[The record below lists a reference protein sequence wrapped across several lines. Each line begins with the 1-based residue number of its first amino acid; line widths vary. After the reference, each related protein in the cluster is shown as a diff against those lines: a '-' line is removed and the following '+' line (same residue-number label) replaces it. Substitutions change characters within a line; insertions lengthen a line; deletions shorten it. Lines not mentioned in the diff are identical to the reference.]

1 MRKQLFLISALLAPG
16 CSPSNPSVPT
26 VDAGAAES
34 DSAPTPEA
42 STTNTL
48 TMSIQLAVPPA
59 TELHR
64 CQFVELPSDV
74 DVEAVAMSH
83 VYTAGS
89 HHFLLFETDLDA
101 IPADLAGQYDCVNG
115 DEPIMLHT
123 HGVLYGG
130 QSPTGEV
137 SLPPGVGLGLKAHQ
151 VLMMQ
156 AHYINTSSSVIDSTV
171 SMTFTT
177 GPADSITTQAGFLVF
192 YDPFIDL
199 PAQSTASSSIRCSV
213 PGDVTI
219 VAAST
224 HYHQRGTGMYV
235 WNDPSSST
243 LASDSFYDTHDW
255 QHSMNFIGPMNLA
268 QGSVVR
274 FQCDYLNVDGV
285 EVFQGPNATTSEM
298 CVFGAVYYPKRD
310 DDFASCSHLSV
321 VGSGTQ
327 SCTSLASCVQAC
339 PGEDAPRRTPGGVNV
354 GPCWERCVAQGCDGA
369 TDALLGLTFCI
380 GGMCQDECSSGAD
393 ACAACAAAKCTPSYL
408 ACAAQTCP

>member
-1 MRKQLFLISALLAPG
+1 MRTQLLLVSALLVACSSHSDSPAP
-16 CSPSNPSVPT
+16 T
-26 VDAGAAES
+26 ADAGTPDADSAAEP
-34 DSAPTPEA
+34 DGGPE
-42 STTNTL
+42 NTL

-64 CQFVELPSDV
+64 CQFVELPSDK

-89 HHFLLFETDLDA
+89 HHFLLFQTDLDA
-101 IPADLAGQYDCVNG
+101 IPPDLAGQYDCVNG

-130 QSPTGEV
+130 QSPTGAV

-156 AHYINTSSSVIDSTV
+156 AHYINTTSDVIDSTV

-177 GPADSITTQAGFLVF
+177 GPADAIETQAGFLVF

-199 PAQSTASSSIRCSV
+199 PPQSPASSSIRCNV
-213 PGDVTI
+213 PEDVTI
-219 VAAST
+219 VMAST
-224 HYHQRGTGMYV
+224 HYHQRGTSMSV
-235 WNDPSSST
+235 WNDPAPSA
-243 LASDSFYDTHDW
+243 LATEPFYTTHDW
-255 QHSMNFIGPMNLA
+255 QHAMNFVGPMNLA

-274 FQCDYLNVDGV
+274 FRCDYLNTDTL

-310 DDFASCSHLSV
+310 DDFAYCDHLSV
-321 VGSGTQ
+321 VGSSTD
-327 SCTSLASCVQAC
+327 SCAALASCVQTC
-339 PGEDAPRRTPGGVNV
+339 PGEDAPHRTPGGVNV
-354 GPCWERCVAQGCDGA
+354 GPCWERCVARGCDGA
-369 TDALLGLTFCI
+369 PDALLDLTACI
-380 GGMCQDECSSGAD
+380 GAMCQEECAAGGD
-393 ACAACAAAKCTPSYL
+393 ACAACAAAKCTPAYL